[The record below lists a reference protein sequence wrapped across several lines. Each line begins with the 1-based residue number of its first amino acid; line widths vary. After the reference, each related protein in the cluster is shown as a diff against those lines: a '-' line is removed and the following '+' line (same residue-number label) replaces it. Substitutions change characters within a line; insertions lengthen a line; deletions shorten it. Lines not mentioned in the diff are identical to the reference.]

1 MRKISIKK
9 TIKKTIGGSYY
20 RSRSHHSSSRSRSQQ
35 VSSSS
40 RKRKSSS
47 RSRKRKS
54 SSSSRK
60 RKSSSRY
67 SPRHSSTRSI
77 SNKIRKLFLR
87 KIVVYQNEPAGRQ
100 LTNIKNIF
108 HGSYKCYSIKKSFE
122 GRVIEKWLNWLLPIK
137 PDVKQKYKT
146 INCPYGEFLI
156 WTIYQ
161 ILDNNLVE
169 NYKDGYFFLR
179 EMFTRLEENAYT
191 GIFKV
196 TKEYEKLYN
205 KLKATNDF
213 KKIFYNIYPEREK
226 QYGKNHITISNTAIV
241 ALIELLYDKKN

>member
-9 TIKKTIGGSYY
+9 TIKKNIGGSSA
-20 RSRSHHSSSRSRSQQ
+20 RSRSHHSSSRSRSHQ
-35 VSSSS
+35 VSSTS

-47 RSRKRKS
+47 TSRKRKS
-54 SSSSRK
+54 SSL
-60 RKSSSRY
+60 Y
-67 SPRHSSTRSI
+67 SPHHSSTRSI
-77 SNKIRKLFLR
+77 SNKIRKLFLI

-205 KLKATNDF
+205 KLKATNDL

-241 ALIELLYDKKN
+241 ALLELLYDKKN

>member
-1 MRKISIKK
+1 MRKISIKKTIKKSIKK

-20 RSRSHHSSSRSRSQQ
+20 RSRSHHSSSRSRSHQ
-35 VSSSS
+35 VSSRS

-47 RSRKRKS
+47 RSRKHKS

-60 RKSSSRY
+60 RKSSS
-67 SPRHSSTRSI
+67 RSI

-122 GRVIEKWLNWLLPIK
+122 GRVVEKWLNWLLPIK
-137 PDVKQKYKT
+137 PDVQQKYKT

-169 NYKDGYFFLR
+169 NYKGGYFFLR
-179 EMFTRLEENAYT
+179 EMFIRLEENAYT

-205 KLKATNDF
+205 KLKATNDL

-241 ALIELLYDKKN
+241 ALLELLYDKKN

>member
-1 MRKISIKK
+1 MRKI

-20 RSRSHHSSSRSRSQQ
+20 RSRSHHSSGRSRSHQ
-35 VSSSS
+35 VSSRS

-47 RSRKRKS
+47 RSRKHKS

-60 RKSSSRY
+60 RKSSS
-67 SPRHSSTRSI
+67 RSI

-122 GRVIEKWLNWLLPIK
+122 GRVVEKWLNWLLPIK
-137 PDVKQKYKT
+137 PDVQQKYKT